1 MLCQS
6 LLRDREAPAQ
16 KGGEDKE
23 EKNDIFLQ
31 DKNREQTEKK
41 WSFWPIFSYV
51 GYQISKQ

>member
-31 DKNREQTEKK
+31 DKNREQIEKK

>member
-23 EKNDIFLQ
+23 EKNGIFLQ
-31 DKNREQTEKK
+31 DKNRVQTEKSGVSDL
-41 WSFWPIFSYV
+41 SFLM
-51 GYQISKQ
+51 